1 MAALKPIDID
11 EIYRGMPPD
20 KIPWNIETPPGAL
33 VELVKSGRVKPC
45 RTIDLGCGA
54 GNYAIYLAGM
64 GFDVTGIDS
73 SPTAI
78 RFAREKADRVGVTCS
93 FVVADLL
100 GDLHEVQG
108 KFDFGFD
115 YELLHHFMPE
125 ERETYV
131 KNVASLLSPGATY
144 LSVCFSEE
152 DPQFGGKGKI
162 RETPIGTVLYF
173 SSETEI
179 RELISPYFA
188 MQELRTIGVA
198 GKYGPHRAV
207 YALSYRR

>member
-1 MAALKPIDID
+1 MKYVDID
-11 EIYRGMPPD
+11 KIYQQVPLD
-20 KIPWNIETPPGAL
+20 KIPWNIETPPDAL
-33 VELVKSGRVKPC
+33 VGLVRTGKVKPC

-64 GFDVTGIDS
+64 GFDVMGVDS

-93 FVVADLL
+93 FVIADLL

-125 ERETYV
+125 DRETYV

-173 SSETEI
+173 SSENEI
-179 RELISPYFA
+179 RELFDPYFSIE
-188 MQELRTIGVA
+188 ELGTIEIS
-198 GKYGPHRAV
+198 GKLGPHRAI
-207 YALSYRR
+207 YALSGRR

>member
-1 MAALKPIDID
+1 MVALKTVDID
-11 EIYRGMPPD
+11 EIYRRIPLD
-20 KIPWNIETPPGAL
+20 RIPWNNETPPGAL
-33 VELVKSGRVKPC
+33 VDLVKSGRVKPC

-54 GNYAIYLAGM
+54 GNYAIYLAGL
-64 GFDVTGIDS
+64 GFDVVGVDS

-100 GDLHEVQG
+100 GDPPEVQG

-179 RELISPYFA
+179 RGLISPYFSI
-188 MQELRTIGVA
+188 EEVRTIEVS
-198 GKYGPHRAV
+198 GKFGQHKAI